1 MIWQSQ
7 GGGPW
12 GGGPRGGGPWGG
24 GPRNN
29 GGGPGPR
36 SRGPY
41 PPDFEEWLRRG
52 QDRVRRILP
61 GGFGT
66 GTGIAVVLIAIVVI
80 WLASGFYRVE
90 PDEVGIV
97 LRFGAY
103 NRTTQPGLNYHLP
116 SPIESALTPSV
127 TRVNRT
133 EIGYRSGETQTTR
146 EPVSEQVPEEALM
159 LTGDENIVDVNFTVF
174 WVIKDAKA
182 YLFNIRDP
190 ELTVK
195 SASES
200 AMREVIGETPIA
212 QALAEGR
219 AKVEAQTQ
227 QLLQTILDSY
237 GAGIEITQ
245 LQLQR
250 VDPPAEVIDAFRDV
264 QAALADRARLRNEAE
279 SYRNGIIPR
288 ARGDAVRIEQ
298 EAEAYRLATIARS
311 QGDAARFL
319 SVYNAFKVAQDVTL
333 ERLYLETMEQVLKN
347 SNKVIIDK
355 SAQSA
360 SGVLPYLPLPALG
373 GGTAKT
379 AAPAPASGPSAATP
393 DNGGAS
399 PQSQSSVQLPDTA
412 TPSPPSASGQD

>member
-36 SRGPY
+36 PRGPY

-52 QDRVRRILP
+52 QDRVRRVLP

-66 GTGIAVVLIAIVVI
+66 GTGIAVVLIAIVLI
-80 WLASGFYRVE
+80 WLASGFYRVL

-116 SPIESALTPSV
+116 SPIESVLTPSV

-133 EIGYRSGETQTTR
+133 EIGYRSGETQTLR
-146 EPVSEQVPEEALM
+146 ESVSEQVPEEALM

-219 AKVEAQTQ
+219 AKIEAQTQ

-279 SYRNGIIPR
+279 SYRNSIIPR

-311 QGDAARFL
+311 TGDAARFL
-319 SVYNAFKVAQDVTL
+319 SVYHAFKAAQDVTL
-333 ERLYLETMEQVLKN
+333 QRLYLETMEEVLKN

-360 SGVLPYLPLPALG
+360 TGVLPYLPLPALG
-373 GGTAKT
+373 TGGTKP
-379 AAPAPASGPSAATP
+379 AAPPAEGSPAP
-393 DNGGAS
+393 GAGAQPA
-399 PQSQSSVQLPDTA
+399 PQTSDTA
-412 TPSPPSASGQD
+412 VSAPPPGNGQD

>member
-1 MIWQSQ
+1 MFWLSQ

-36 SRGPY
+36 GRGPY
-41 PPDFEEWLRRG
+41 PPDFEELLRRG
-52 QDRVRRILP
+52 QDRVRRLMP

-66 GTGIAVVLIAIVVI
+66 GSGIAIVILAVLVI
-80 WLASGFYRVE
+80 WLASGFYRVL

-116 SPIESALTPSV
+116 NPIETVLTPSV

-133 EIGYRSGETQTTR
+133 EIGYRSEIGQTGVR
-146 EPVSEQVPEEALM
+146 QEPEEALM
-159 LTGDENIVDVNFTVF
+159 LTGDENIVDINFTVF
-174 WVIKDAKA
+174 WVIKDAKS

-195 SASES
+195 SAAES
-200 AMREVIGETPIA
+200 AMREVVGETPIA

-219 AKVEAQTQ
+219 AKIEAQTQ
-227 QLLQTILDSY
+227 QLLQAILDSY

-264 QAALADRARLRNEAE
+264 QAALADQARLRNEAE
-279 SYRNGIIPR
+279 TYRNGIIPG
-288 ARGDAVRIEQ
+288 ARGDAVQIEQ
-298 EAEAYRLATIARS
+298 QAAAYRLATVARA

-319 SVYNAFKVAQDVTL
+319 SVYHAFKSAQDVTS
-333 ERLYLETMEQVLKN
+333 ERLYLETMEEVLKN
-347 SNKVIIDK
+347 SHKVIIDK
-355 SAQSA
+355 SAQGGN
-360 SGVLPYLPLPALG
+360 GVLPYLPLPALG
-373 GGTAKT
+373 SGNAKAALLPPGSGPGAMAPGSGGT
-379 AAPAPASGPSAATP
+379 
-393 DNGGAS
+393 
-399 PQSQSSVQLPDTA
+399 QLPSSASSSDTA
-412 TPSPPSASGQD
+412 TSTPQPSGGQ

>member
-1 MIWQSQ
+1 MFWLSQ

-29 GGGPGPR
+29 GGGSGPR

-41 PPDFEEWLRRG
+41 PPDFEELLRRG
-52 QDRVRRILP
+52 QDRFRRILP

-66 GTGIAVVLIAIVVI
+66 GAGIAIVLIAILVI

-90 PDEVGIV
+90 PDQVGIV

-116 SPIESALTPSV
+116 DPIESVLTPSV

-133 EIGYRSGETQTTR
+133 EIGYRSAETEPGR
-146 EPVSEQVPEEALM
+146 EAPARQVPEEALM
-159 LTGDENIVDVNFTVF
+159 LTGDENIVDINFAVF
-174 WVIKDAKA
+174 WVINNAKS

-190 ELTVK
+190 GLTVK
-195 SASES
+195 SAAES

-212 QALAEGR
+212 QALSEGR
-219 AKVEAQTQ
+219 AKIEADTQ
-227 QLLQTILDSY
+227 KLLQSILDSY

-250 VDPPAEVIDAFRDV
+250 VDPPAEVIDAYRDV

-279 SYRNGIIPR
+279 TYRNGILPG
-288 ARGDAVRIEQ
+288 ARGDAVQIEQ
-298 EAEAYRLATIARS
+298 QAEGYRLATIARA

-319 SVYNAFKVAQDVTL
+319 SVYHAFKAVPDITL

-355 SAQSA
+355 SAEGGN
-360 SGVLPYLPLPALG
+360 GVLPYLPLPALG
-373 GGTAKT
+373 GGAK
-379 AAPAPASGPSAATP
+379 PSAPSTASP
-393 DNGGAS
+393 PGGAPS
-399 PQSQSSVQLPDTA
+399 SGGGVLPQSSDLAIPT
-412 TPSPPSASGQD
+412 PPSISGQQ

>member
-1 MIWQSQ
+1 MFWLSQ

-24 GPRNN
+24 GPRND

-36 SRGPY
+36 RGPY
-41 PPDFEEWLRRG
+41 PPDFEDLLRRG
-52 QDRVRRILP
+52 QDRFRRMLP

-66 GTGIAVVLIAIVVI
+66 GSGIAIVLIAIVVI

-90 PDEVGIV
+90 PDQVGIV

-116 SPIESALTPSV
+116 SPIESVLTPSV

-133 EIGYRSGETQTTR
+133 EIGYRSGETETSR
-146 EPVSEQVPEEALM
+146 EPASRQVPEEALM
-159 LTGDENIVDVNFTVF
+159 LTGDENIVDINFTVF

-182 YLFNIRDP
+182 YLFDIRDP
-190 ELTVK
+190 KLTVK
-195 SASES
+195 SAAES

-219 AKVEAQTQ
+219 AKIEAETQ
-227 QLLQTILDSY
+227 QLLQAILDSY
-237 GAGIEITQ
+237 GAGIEVTQ
-245 LQLQR
+245 VQLQR
-250 VDPPAEVIDAFRDV
+250 VDPPAEVIDSFRDV

-279 SYRNGIIPR
+279 TYRNSIIPG
-288 ARGDAVRIEQ
+288 ARGDAVQIEQ
-298 EAEAYRLATIARS
+298 QAQAYRLATVARAE
-311 QGDAARFL
+311 GDAARFL
-319 SVYNAFKVAQDVTL
+319 SVYHAFKAAQNITL

-355 SAQSA
+355 SAEGGH
-360 SGVLPYLPLPALG
+360 GVLPYLPLPALG
-373 GGTAKT
+373 SGGAKPEA
-379 AAPAPASGPSAATP
+379 AAPA
-393 DNGGAS
+393 N
-399 PQSQSSVQLPDTA
+399 
-412 TPSPPSASGQD
+412 PPSAGGAPPQSSDATIPPLPSLSSGGGQP

>member
-1 MIWQSQ
+1 MMWMSQ

-24 GPRNN
+24 GPRNT
-29 GGGPGPR
+29 GGGSGPGPR
-36 SRGPY
+36 GRGPY

-66 GTGIAVVLIAIVVI
+66 GSGIALVLIAIVVI

-116 SPIESALTPSV
+116 SPIETALTPSV

-133 EIGYRSGETQTTR
+133 EIGYRSGETLTTR
-146 EPVSEQVPEEALM
+146 EPVSQQVPEEALM

-200 AMREVIGETPIA
+200 AMREVVGETPIA

-219 AKVEAQTQ
+219 AKIEAETRE
-227 QLLQTILDSY
+227 LLQAILDSY

-279 SYRNGIIPR
+279 AYRNNVIPV

-298 EAEAYRLATIARS
+298 EAEAYRLANVARA

-319 SVYNAFKVAQDVTL
+319 SVYNAFKASQDVTL
-333 ERLYLETMEQVLKN
+333 QRLYLETMEEVLKN

-355 SAQSA
+355 SAQGGN
-360 SGVLPYLPLPALG
+360 GVLPYLPLPALG
-373 GGTAKT
+373 GSEKASTPAAGAPGAGTTPPPQST
-379 AAPAPASGPSAATP
+379 AQSPDNLVSAPAPS
-393 DNGGAS
+393 
-399 PQSQSSVQLPDTA
+399 
-412 TPSPPSASGQD
+412 SGQD

>member
-1 MIWQSQ
+1 MIWKSQ

-12 GGGPRGGGPWGG
+12 GSGPRGGGPWGG
-24 GPRNN
+24 GPRNS

-36 SRGPY
+36 NRGPY
-41 PPDFEEWLRRG
+41 PADFEEWLRRG

-66 GTGIAVVLIAIVVI
+66 GTGIAVALIAIVVF
-80 WLASGFYRVE
+80 WLASGFYKVQ
-90 PDEVGIV
+90 PNEVGIV

-116 SPIESALTPSV
+116 SPIETALTPNV
-127 TRVNRT
+127 TFQNRI

-146 EPVSEQVPEEALM
+146 EPLSRQVPEEALM

-174 WVIKDAKA
+174 WVINDAKA

-195 SASES
+195 SAAES
-200 AMREVIGETPIA
+200 AMREVVGETPIA

-219 AKVEAQTQ
+219 AKIEAATS
-227 QLLQTILDSY
+227 QLLQTILNSY
-237 GAGIEITQ
+237 NAGIEITQ

-279 SYRNGIIPR
+279 AYRNSIVPI

-298 EAEAYRLATIARS
+298 EAEAYRLATIARA
-311 QGDAARFL
+311 QGDAARFI
-319 SVYNAFKVAQDVTL
+319 SVYNAFKASQDVTMQ
-333 ERLYLETMEQVLKN
+333 RLYLETMEEVLKN
-347 SNKVIIDK
+347 ANKVIIDK
-355 SAQSA
+355 SAEGGT
-360 SGVLPYLPLPALG
+360 GVLPYLPLPALG
-373 GGTAKT
+373 AGAKGTMPPAAISPGGAPPTGGGSPPQAQSSAQT
-379 AAPAPASGPSAATP
+379 SDSLIPAPPA
-393 DNGGAS
+393 GG
-399 PQSQSSVQLPDTA
+399 
-412 TPSPPSASGQD
+412 GQN

>member
-1 MIWQSQ
+1 MFWLSQ

-12 GGGPRGGGPWGG
+12 GGGPRGGGPWGS

-36 SRGPY
+36 GRGPY
-41 PPDFEEWLRRG
+41 PPDFEDLLRRG
-52 QDRVRRILP
+52 QDQVRRLMP

-66 GTGIAVVLIAIVVI
+66 GTGIAIVILAVLVI
-80 WLASGFYRVE
+80 WLASGFYRVL

-116 SPIESALTPSV
+116 GPIESVLTPSV

-133 EIGYRSGETQTTR
+133 EIGFRSGTSEVGQTGVR
-146 EPVSEQVPEEALM
+146 QLPEEALM
-159 LTGDENIVDVNFTVF
+159 LTGDENIVDINFTVF
-174 WVIKDAKA
+174 WVIDDAKA

-195 SASES
+195 SAAES
-200 AMREVIGETPIA
+200 AMREVVGETPIA

-219 AKVEAQTQ
+219 AKIEADTR
-227 QLLQTILDSY
+227 QLLQSILDSY
-237 GAGIEITQ
+237 SAGIQITQ

-264 QAALADRARLRNEAE
+264 QAALADQARLRNEAE
-279 SYRNGIIPR
+279 TYRNGIIPG
-288 ARGDAVRIEQ
+288 ARGDAVQIEQ
-298 EAEAYRLATIARS
+298 QGEAYRLATVARA

-319 SVYNAFKVAQDVTL
+319 SVYHAFKAAQDVTT
-333 ERLYLETMEQVLKN
+333 ERLYLETMEEVLKN
-347 SNKVIIDK
+347 SNKVILDK
-355 SAQSA
+355 SAQGGN
-360 SGVLPYLPLPALG
+360 GVLPFLPLPTLGSGGKAAALPAASAPGGTAPG
-373 GGTAKT
+373 GGTQA
-379 AAPAPASGPSAATP
+379 
-393 DNGGAS
+393 
-399 PQSQSSVQLPDTA
+399 QSSDTA
-412 TPSPPSASGQD
+412 TSTPQPSGGQQ